1 MQIALSIAGFDSSSG
16 AGITADLAV
25 FSAHGL
31 FGTAAITALTV
42 QSTLGVREVG
52 PTDPRLLAA
61 TLDEIVF
68 DLPPAGI
75 KIGML
80 ATEQCVHVVADFLER
95 LLENRRVPVVL
106 DPVLVSSSGKD
117 LLEAAGVRALIARLL
132 PMATWV
138 TPNRREWAVLTD
150 ADSLATGENATIE
163 QISRQIRQRWP
174 GTGFVVTGGDGDRAD
189 DLVLPP
195 GCPPVWL
202 RGEKIPGT
210 STHGTGCAFSSAILC
225 GLIQGLDG
233 QAAAAAA
240 KAYVG
245 EAIRR
250 AVPLGQGIGP
260 MNLLWPLTK
269 ASAQEQ
275 AATRN

>member
-1 MQIALSIAGFDSSSG
+1 MQIALSIAGFDPSSG

-42 QSTLGVREVG
+42 QSTLGVRAVG
-52 PTDPRLLAA
+52 STEPRLLAA
-61 TLDEIVF
+61 TLDEIVS

-80 ATEQCVHVVADFLER
+80 ATEPCVHVVADFLENI
-95 LLENRRVPVVL
+95 LEKRRIPVVL

-117 LLEAAGVRALIARLL
+117 LLEAAGVRMLIARLL
-132 PMATWV
+132 PLATWV
-138 TPNRREWAVLTD
+138 TPNRQEWAVLT
-150 ADSLATGENATIE
+150 ALDSPAAGENATIE
-163 QISRQIRQRWP
+163 KISQQIRHRWP
-174 GTGFVVTGGDGDRAD
+174 ETGFVVTGGEGDRAD

-195 GCPPVWL
+195 GQPPVWL
-202 RGEKIPGT
+202 SAEKIPGR
-210 STHGTGCAFSSAILC
+210 STHGTGCAFSSAMLC

-233 QAAAAAA
+233 QAAATAA

-250 AVPLGQGIGP
+250 AVPLGQGLGP

-269 ASAQEQ
+269 ASTQE
-275 AATRN
+275 